1 MNIYGGNLSD
11 SLGEAELRDAF
22 PEILPMLVLRGLA
35 IMSGRPESPAFTA
48 DV

>member
-1 MNIYGGNLSD
+1 MGRGDVD
-11 SLGEAELRDAF
+11 SLGREAI
-22 PEILPMLVLRGLA
+22 PEILPMLGLRGLA